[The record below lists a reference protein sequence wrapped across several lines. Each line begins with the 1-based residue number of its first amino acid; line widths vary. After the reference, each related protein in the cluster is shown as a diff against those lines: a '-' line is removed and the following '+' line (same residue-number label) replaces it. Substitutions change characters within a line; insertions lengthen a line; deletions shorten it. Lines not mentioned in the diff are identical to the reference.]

1 MHMERER
8 KLVYREGEKNEVDK
22 RGEGKKRLHS
32 IERGCEGGI
41 DFSRCQ

>member
-22 RGEGKKRLHS
+22 RGEGKEKAAFNR
-32 IERGCEGGI
+32 ERV
-41 DFSRCQ
+41 